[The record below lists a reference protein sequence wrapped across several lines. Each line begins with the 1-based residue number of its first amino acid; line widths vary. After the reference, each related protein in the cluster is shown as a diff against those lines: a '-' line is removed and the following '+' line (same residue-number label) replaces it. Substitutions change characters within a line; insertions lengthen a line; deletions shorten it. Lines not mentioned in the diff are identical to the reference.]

1 MIKWK
6 GLRIE
11 AEGEGIS
18 EPLSKNVNLLGELVG
33 HAIREQAGNDI
44 FRMVEDLRTQCKNAY
59 EADGDKTRKKVL
71 DTIAGLSE
79 KEIDWLLRAYTS
91 FFHLVNKAEQEE
103 IVRINRERE
112 HSSSPE
118 NPRAESIADA
128 IAGMKNL
135 GLGFD
140 EAVRIIHRID
150 IQPTLTAHP
159 TEARRRTVLSIQK
172 RIAYSLY
179 KLAIHTPTP
188 DERDRLIR
196 SIYDNVILLLN
207 TDDVRSA
214 KITVP
219 DEVRNGLYFF
229 SNSIWKVVPR
239 IYDDINKSL
248 DLYYGKTTDLPII
261 LRYRSWIGGD
271 RDGNPSV
278 TAEVT
283 RSTLNM
289 QREAAVELYRND
301 LNELRSELS
310 ISKKQ
315 TTIPGK
321 LYESIEEDRKLVML
335 TDKIERQHENEPYR
349 IKLALMVEKLN
360 LIPEFDTGLI
370 SKSEVD
376 TQVTY
381 SAEAFIRDIELIIDC
396 LSETGFETLAQS
408 GILRHLWVRAKTF
421 GFSMAALDIRQHSA
435 VFEDTVDEL
444 FRLSGVTKSYKKM
457 SENERCELLRR
468 ELRNPRPL
476 VRLHAKLSES
486 SRSILDCF
494 LVVRKAV
501 KLEPGSIGSLI
512 ISMTHDVSDL
522 LEVMLIGKEAE
533 LVVPEGDTFRSH
545 VDIVPLFETIEDLE
559 NSRELMEQ
567 LYNDPV
573 YSLQVEARG
582 RFQEIML
589 GYSDSNKDGGY
600 WMANWALHKAERD
613 LAEVCNKYKVDFRLF
628 HGRGGSVGRGG
639 GRANQ
644 AVLSLPQ
651 SCHNGRMRFTEQG
664 EIISFRYSLPA
675 IAKRH
680 LEQIVNAM
688 LRSTSAAEVNR
699 AIDDE
704 ITAGHFDLM
713 ERIAMLSMRT
723 YRDLIHKPGLWEW
736 YTRITPIEHISRLPI
751 ASRPVSRK
759 SGSEVDFESLRAIPW
774 VFAWTQVRYNLP
786 GWYGIGTALKTLI
799 DESDDHLVSL
809 RQLYKDWMF
818 FRVILDNAQREL
830 ARCHLIISAYYAGME
845 GEAGFH
851 ETITDEFNRAREA
864 ILSITGQNELLDNNP
879 VIQKSIRLRNP
890 YTDVLNMIQIDLMRR
905 WKKQGHQSDDALRHA
920 LFSSINGIAAAMQS
934 TG

>member
-6 GLRIE
+6 GLSIE

-33 HAIREQAGNDI
+33 HAIREQAGEEI
-44 FRMVEDLRTQCKNAY
+44 FNIVEDLRSRCKNAY
-59 EADGDKTRKKVL
+59 KADGDKTRKMVL
-71 DTIAGLSE
+71 DTISGLSDT
-79 KEIDWLLRAYTS
+79 EIDWLLRAYTS

-112 HSSSPE
+112 HSSSHE

-128 IAGMKNL
+128 IAGMKKL

-140 EAVRIIHRID
+140 EAVAIIRRID

-159 TEARRRTVLSIQK
+159 TEARRRTVLSLQK
-172 RIAYSLY
+172 RIAFSLY
-179 KLAIHTPTP
+179 KLAIHNPTP
-188 DERDRLIR
+188 DETDRLIK

-248 DLYYGKTTDLPII
+248 DAYYGQTTDLPII

-289 QREAAVELYRND
+289 QREATIDLYRND
-301 LNELRSELS
+301 LQELRSELS

-315 TTIPGK
+315 TTIPDK
-321 LYESIEEDRKLVML
+321 LYRSIENDRTMVTL
-335 TDKIERQHENEPYR
+335 TDKTERQHENEPYR
-349 IKLALMVEKLN
+349 IKLGLMIEKLK

-370 SKSEVD
+370 SKSESDVQ
-376 TQVTY
+376 TTY
-381 SAEAFIRDIELIIDC
+381 TAEKFIRDIKLINEC
-396 LSETGFETLAQS
+396 LAESGFESLTEN
-408 GILRHLWVRAKTF
+408 GMLRHLRIRAETF
-421 GFSMAALDIRQHSA
+421 GFSLAALDIRQHSA

-444 FRLSGVTKSYKKM
+444 FRLSGVVKSYKKL
-457 SENERCELLRR
+457 SEDARCELLRR
-468 ELRNPRPL
+468 EIRNPRPL

-494 LVVRKAV
+494 LVARKAV

-512 ISMTHDVSDL
+512 ISMTHDVSDM

-533 LVVPEGDTFRSH
+533 LVVPEGEKFRSH

-559 NSRELMEQ
+559 NSRALMEQ
-567 LYNDPV
+567 LFSDPV
-573 YSLQVEARG
+573 YSQQVEARG

-613 LAEVCNKYKVDFRLF
+613 LAEVCSKHKVDFRLF

-688 LRSTSAAEVNR
+688 LISTSAAEANR
-699 AIDDE
+699 SLGDE
-704 ITAGHFDLM
+704 ITDEHFKMM
-713 ERIAMLSMRT
+713 ERIATLSMQT
-723 YRDLIHKPGLWEW
+723 YRDLIHRPGLWEW

-799 DESDDHLVSL
+799 DESDDNLTNL
-809 RQLYKDWMF
+809 KQLYSDWMY

-830 ARCHLIISAYYAGME
+830 ARCHLLISAFYAGME

-851 ETITDEFNRAREA
+851 EIISEEFNKAREA
-864 ILSITGQNELLDNNP
+864 ILSINGQKELLDNNP

-890 YTDVLNMIQIDLMRR
+890 YTDVLNLIQIELMRR
-905 WKKQGHQSDDALRHA
+905 WKKKGHQGDDALRHS